1 MTDLEFPFC
10 QPINPNPSPSAQ
22 SAAVQAFRASQA
34 AHANAKLSSSAAA
47 AALRKHTPTPTSVED
62 VQTRRMLQRKQSVS
76 SIGNSKESI
85 QRGQDVTVRRANSMS
100 SMSKRTFRD
109 SSPGLNSP
117 VGVGHTE
124 HKDEID
130 PVPPLPRVYA
140 TATAPT
146 HRRAISGGNT
156 GRRAISPQTQLVG
169 TQATSGNDPGQPT
182 QGSTAGPSL
191 GLQRRSSRSSINF
204 SYPIN
209 ARPNSPRQP
218 SITSVLADTPSIRT
232 LSPAGS
238 LNTNFSPH
246 VYAPQKETRA
256 DSIGQTSQVDWQCST
271 GAGHQSIHADGS
283 NAKYQMEKN
292 ARSPE
297 EKNGQQYDPDSLDPH
312 TLASGHI
319 PPDFLRRH
327 PSPIPEI
334 HEIGEG
340 SRDGGLMPE
349 KQEPGYISLL
359 REEARKEINAL
370 ENKRYIR
377 KRRASPST
385 VSDSSLH
392 LPERQTQPRAKDWT
406 RPSAKR
412 LQAER
417 PSSLSP
423 SRSTRFSEHL
433 EIAFP
438 GDHLH
443 EPPPRSKSP
452 VKSALKTTAPTH
464 TVPSDPSDTHN
475 LKIADVLSESEGTS
489 VLSDEGSRL
498 SWKRRPAKVTFE
510 DEAEI
515 LGATASPP
523 TSPDSIVPS
532 SPQSKWND
540 NLRSRCSH
548 TNDLDDV
555 MKPRPA
561 LPSFGS
567 IRGRRRIVEDDKSFT
582 IRPEN
587 GRPLLAD
594 SVFADSFSGDF
605 AIGAVLE
612 SHSRQTCQTSRAVP
626 WPSEVTSLDGSG
638 FDSPSESESS
648 SDEADPSEFILPGQD
663 ISGLR
668 HFRGNELDQLDK
680 NSIARVGEYKK
691 TDVVVPIIAIQP
703 ATPMFEEYPKARP
716 ERNGIPRSFP
726 DISNLKN
733 SLDISKSE
741 RKLLNRQKMSE
752 INSANEPIDT
762 DSESGDS
769 VYSDAAENLDDL
781 EGDGFGSI
789 NAIVSGPTSQG
800 RILHASSPAD
810 PPVSSVGSDNDVPQ
824 PNVEI
829 YSTEIQHQS
838 PPIASPRKEE
848 VSARTVYDKDNLRE
862 EHPVSKPVRQRSLK
876 QAKMNG
882 APRFG
887 GISSEKP
894 VQESAPQEPRR
905 NTTESQSPA
914 SATILDTRRRNFRNS
929 ALSSPI
935 QNNPIYSEIVNKS
948 KAVGQQPRRAQT
960 VSYGSLA
967 RQSPQRNPSNGSD
980 SSSSFK
986 RERRSPAGTR
996 TYSLRRTMRSG
1007 AGHSKADDLEKS
1019 NHAAASSSISHQH
1032 HPFSSGDS
1040 HPILRGTLR
1049 GSSSVLHLKSQST
1062 SFSGFR
1068 SLRSK
1073 HPSGFKSRFADSSD
1087 EELDVQKFT
1096 PVRGIPRRRGAID
1109 GDSTDLEDSSDSD
1122 APRNVVRRLRSKRP
1136 ISKRGAAPVLAVA
1149 AGDTLSNHKPS
1160 ATTLLHDQQFP
1171 TYQEKPKRGVLSRMS
1186 LSRRHA
1192 HGETKIRKSEI
1203 ESAARKDTPLERSQP
1218 ELDRVRDAKLY
1229 MGGYAYV
1236 PGTVTNTSGPS
1247 TPAPKSKWPRL
1258 SPRSAKQ
1265 TNKLTRQSG
1274 NSKVISWPLP
1284 APGGT
1289 PPHIPRLSSNARD
1302 NGRGPGLN
1310 SVAFSSEN
1318 PHRPHTS
1325 DGLNRSKSQIIP
1337 RDTSSDVDSTW
1348 TSRFLHNRHNRRGTE
1363 SALNPQAGGGSSGG
1377 ATMATEGK
1385 KKSRFPRLRKAFGL
1399 S

>member
-1 MTDLEFPFC
+1 MFRRKRSVSHGSAISCAIIIEV
-10 QPINPNPSPSAQ
+10 PINPNPSPSAQ

-76 SIGNSKESI
+76 SIGTSKESI
-85 QRGQDVTVRRANSMS
+85 QRGQDVTVRRAKSMS

-182 QGSTAGPSL
+182 QGNTAGPSL

-246 VYAPQKETRA
+246 VYAPQKETKA
-256 DSIGQTSQVDWQCST
+256 DSIGQTSQVDWEYST

-292 ARSPE
+292 VRSPE
-297 EKNGQQYDPDSLDPH
+297 ENKGQQYDPDSLDSH

-327 PSPIPEI
+327 PSPIPET

-340 SRDGGLMPE
+340 TRDGGLMPE

-392 LPERQTQPRAKDWT
+392 LPERQTQPGAKDWT

-523 TSPDSIVPS
+523 TSLDSIVPS

-540 NLRSRCSH
+540 SLRSRCSH
-548 TNDLDDV
+548 TDDLDDV
-555 MKPRPA
+555 MKPLQA

-567 IRGRRRIVEDDKSFT
+567 IRGRRRTVEDDKSFT

-605 AIGAVLE
+605 AIGEVLE

-668 HFRGNELDQLDK
+668 HFRGNELDQPDK
-680 NSIARVGEYKK
+680 NSIACVGEYKK

-703 ATPMFEEYPKARP
+703 ATPMFEEYPNARP

-726 DISNLKN
+726 GISNLKN

-752 INSANEPIDT
+752 INAANEPIDT

-810 PPVSSVGSDNDVPQ
+810 PPISSVGGDKDVPQ

-838 PPIASPRKEE
+838 PPIASPRKEA

-862 EHPVSKPVRQRSLK
+862 EQPVSKPVRQRSLK

-894 VQESAPQEPRR
+894 VQEYQTAE
-905 NTTESQSPA
+905 
-914 SATILDTRRRNFRNS
+914 FRNS

-935 QNNPIYSEIVNKS
+935 QNNPIYSDGVNKS
-948 KAVGQQPRRAQT
+948 
-960 VSYGSLA
+960 
-967 RQSPQRNPSNGSD
+967 QSCGAS
-980 SSSSFK
+980 
-986 RERRSPAGTR
+986 
-996 TYSLRRTMRSG
+996 SLREPKLYRNLCIT
-1007 AGHSKADDLEKS
+1007 
-1019 NHAAASSSISHQH
+1019 
-1032 HPFSSGDS
+1032 
-1040 HPILRGTLR
+1040 
-1049 GSSSVLHLKSQST
+1049 LKSQST

-1136 ISKRGAAPVLAVA
+1136 TSKRGAAPVLAVA

-1203 ESAARKDTPLERSQP
+1203 ESAARRDTPLERTQP

-1236 PGTVTNTSGPS
+1236 PGTVTNISGPS
-1247 TPAPKSKWPRL
+1247 TPVPKSKWSRL

-1284 APGGT
+1284 APGET
-1289 PPHIPRLSSNARD
+1289 PPHIPRLSSNASD

-1310 SVAFSSEN
+1310 SVAHSSEN